1 MRCAVTTSNDQKFI
15 HRELPRAISANELEV
30 YYQPIVS
37 SQGGRMV
44 GVEALLRW
52 THATRGAIEP
62 TTFIPAAEQMGL
74 MDTIGAFV
82 LRRTLQNARRWP
94 DDLYVAVNLSPLQVR
109 DRTIV
114 DTVRSALTESGVA
127 PSRLVLEITE
137 GVLIDDPDEMVKRIS
152 DLHGLGVR
160 VAFDDFGSGYS
171 NLGYLQRFPLDKLK
185 IDRSFVAA
193 RLADRLMVA

>member
-74 MDTIGAFV
+74 MDTIGFRLASN
-82 LRRTLQNARRWP
+82 LANARRGP
-94 DDLYVAVNLSPLQVR
+94 
-109 DRTIV
+109 TI
-114 DTVRSALTESGVA
+114 SM
-127 PSRLVLEITE
+127 SR
-137 GVLIDDPDEMVKRIS
+137 
-152 DLHGLGVR
+152 
-160 VAFDDFGSGYS
+160 
-171 NLGYLQRFPLDKLK
+171 
-185 IDRSFVAA
+185 
-193 RLADRLMVA
+193 

>member
-1 MRCAVTTSNDQKFI
+1 M
-15 HRELPRAISANELEV
+15 

-137 GVLIDDPDEMVKRIS
+137 AVLIDDPDEMVKRIS

-160 VAFDDFGSGYS
+160 VAFDDFGVRLFQSWIS
-171 NLGYLQRFPLDKLK
+171 AALSPRQAQDRQKLCFGAWP
-185 IDRSFVAA
+185 IV
-193 RLADRLMVA
+193 